1 MSNSNDCKTRPAHRA
16 IKCMAIV
23 VGLFVA
29 TGAIASMNT
38 FATQTMPYD
47 IHVDGATYPGM
58 VMVTVT
64 Y

>member
-1 MSNSNDCKTRPAHRA
+1 MSNSNDCKTRPARSA
-16 IKCMAIV
+16 IKCVAVII
-23 VGLFVA
+23 GLFVA

-38 FATQTMPYD
+38 FATQTPPYD
-47 IHVDGATYPGM
+47 LHVDGATYPGM

>member
-1 MSNSNDCKTRPAHRA
+1 MSNSNDCKTRSAHSA
-16 IKCMAIV
+16 IKCVALVI
-23 VGLFVA
+23 GLLVA

-38 FATQTMPYD
+38 VAAQTPPYD
-47 IHVDGATYPGM
+47 LHVDAATYPGM